1 MLLRRLALGTL
12 LLCSLSRSA
21 AGQAVTAEEHYQ
33 RGIAAFEAGD
43 YVVACG
49 ELRESYRLD
58 PLPGALFT
66 LATCEMR
73 AGRLASAVARFS
85 EYAALVDRLPPDQQ
99 AREAKRR
106 AVAESELRVLHA
118 RVPHVRLR
126 LSDPTH
132 TAQVTLNG
140 TVIARE
146 SLGVELPVDPGE
158 QTVEQRFVNGHVSRV
173 RVTLREGQSKVVELD
188 SAAAGAG
195 ADATPTVHA
204 RPADSTVRPEP
215 TRSALP
221 FVIGG
226 IGAAGIVVGGVAGSF
241 AINHAAT
248 VRRECDG
255 PACRNLEGKEAAD
268 AGQRAA
274 LVSTVA
280 FGVGIAGLATGIILF
295 VASSPS
301 SSRSSGR
308 LELNVSPQSV
318 ALSGA
323 F

>member
-12 LLCSLSRSA
+12 LLCSLSRNA

-43 YVVACG
+43 YVVACR

-73 AGRLASAVARFS
+73 AGRLASATARFS

-140 TVIARE
+140 SVVARE

-158 QTVEQRFVNGHVSRV
+158 QTVEQRFVNGQVRRV
-173 RVTLREGQSKVVELD
+173 RVTLRAGESKVVELEAH
-188 SAAAGAG
+188 S
-195 ADATPTVHA
+195 ADAAPTARA
-204 RPADSTVRPEP
+204 RPIDSTVRSQP

-226 IGAAGIVVGGVAGSF
+226 LGAAGVIVGGVAGSF

-255 PACRNLEGKEAAD
+255 PACRSTEGKEAAD

-280 FGVGIAGLATGIILF
+280 FGVGIAGLATGVILF

-301 SSRSSGR
+301 TPRSRGR
-308 LELNVSPQSV
+308 LELEVSSRSV
-318 ALSGA
+318 ALSGV